1 MRPTDFSLT
10 LYLIIY
16 DNALEIEAVDAMLM
30 KMTIRLVILPHAFIK
45 FDLRGTT
52 LRVND
57 SPSHC
62 PRPIS
67 DFLTINITNENCV
80 AAVIFNITGLV
91 GLVVDPFTCIE
102 TLEDCLID
110 LSVLDI
116 ARLNFVHLMTQS
128 VHSFDQISEIHRFDD
143 LCF

>member
-1 MRPTDFSLT
+1 MTMRTTDFSLT

-30 KMTIRLVILPHAFIK
+30 KLTIRLAILPHAFIE

-52 LRVND
+52 FRVND

-91 GLVVDPFTCIE
+91 VDPFTCIE
-102 TLEDCLID
+102 TLEDFIID
-110 LSVLDI
+110 LSMNDI
-116 ARLNFVHLMTQS
+116 AKLNFAHLMTQS
-128 VHSFDQISEIHRFDD
+128 VHFFNEISEIHRFDD
-143 LCF
+143 FCF

>member
-10 LYLIIY
+10 LYLIIN
-16 DNALEIEAVDAMLM
+16 DQALEIEAVDAMLM
-30 KMTIRLVILPHAFIK
+30 KQTIRLAILPHAFIE

-52 LRVND
+52 FRVND

-67 DFLTINITNENCV
+67 DFLTIHITIENCI
-80 AAVIFNITGLV
+80 AAVIVNITGLV
-91 GLVVDPFTCIE
+91 GFVVDPFTCIE
-102 TLEDCLID
+102 TLEDSLID
-110 LSVLDI
+110 LSMLDI
-116 ARLNFVHLMTQS
+116 AELNFVHLMTQN
-128 VHSFDQISEIHRFDD
+128 VHFFDQISEIHRFDD